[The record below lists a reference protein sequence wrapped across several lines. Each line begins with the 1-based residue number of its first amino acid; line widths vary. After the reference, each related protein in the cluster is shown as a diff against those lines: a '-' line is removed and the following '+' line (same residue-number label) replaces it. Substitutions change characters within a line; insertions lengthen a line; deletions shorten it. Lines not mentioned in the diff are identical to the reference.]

1 MHGSARD
8 AVSLAT
14 RVLVGVAAR
23 SLPATAETLPQW
35 RALILLDGNDDTRVN
50 VLATHLG
57 IDPSTCTRLCDRLVG
72 KGLIERQWSN
82 DRRREVLLRLTA
94 VGSSLISEALAR
106 RRRGDRPPPGSPFGA
121 RARAVDAA
129 PYPLIAAAEEVPDD
143 AWALGWAG

>member
-1 MHGSARD
+1 M
-8 AVSLAT
+8 SLAT

-94 VGSSLISEALAR
+94 VESSLISEAPAR
-106 RRRGDRPPPGSPFGA
+106 RRGEIDRLPDRLSGREHEQLTP
-121 RARAVDAA
+121 
-129 PYPLIAAAEEVPDD
+129 PLIRSLLPRRRSPTMHGRWGGPAD
-143 AWALGWAG
+143 